1 MTQTIFARP
10 ALIIAAS
17 VAMLSSLPAMASEE
31 GSTIPTQE
39 TVRFNN
45 ADLATDTG
53 VANVRAKIT
62 RAARAACLPNGY
74 SLDDEAH
81 SKICF
86 ERAVAQGNSQLE
98 TMIAERQTEGA
109 ATLVIAGSG
118 ATRTSP

>member
-31 GSTIPTQE
+31 GNTIPTQE

-53 VANVRAKIT
+53 VAAVRTKIV
-62 RAARAACLPNGY
+62 RAARAACEPIGSTFGEL
-74 SLDDEAH
+74 EH
-81 SKICF
+81 SKVCF

-98 TMIAERQTEGA
+98 TMLAARQSEGT

-118 ATRTSP
+118 SARTPH